1 MKRFLLLFFTLFT
14 YAFCYS
20 QGGAG
25 PVQSCSSPIP
35 EICNGSLYP
44 AATSGT
50 ATAPSGTSLN
60 CGFSAIT
67 QYGSFYFF
75 ESNTNGPLS
84 INITPTDVI
93 GIPYPNINTSPDL
106 DYICWGPFNDLLTM
120 CDLLTNPNQ
129 EDCSNAPATT
139 QEVLQITNAVAGE
152 FYVILVANWAAT
164 GSTPDPCFIQFTAAG
179 PNDAFGGPSPGDAGA
194 DAGWGT
200 PLLFCDTDPQ
210 MNLIDQLNGQPV
222 NNGNWTYNGNPVP
235 GTFDPAIDPPG
246 IYTYSIAGSSSGTC
260 PGDDATVTLDVFSAS
275 SISITSPSVLC
286 SDENSFTLTGI
297 PPAGWS
303 TQGQGVFTDNLGS
316 VITDFDPAISG
327 IGNHNITY
335 TYTPQGC
342 NPIPVGGSILVNEAP
357 AVLPANVAT
366 TNPSCFGYND
376 GTATVFPTGG
386 TLPYDYN
393 WYGQDS
399 SLLPSGTFN
408 YTITDANQCSF
419 SSSVTLYDPL
429 NTSSVI
435 NEYNSSC
442 FGANDGAASIT
453 MLGATTPPG
462 TISLLPYCL
471 SNPAPGM
478 SGQPSA
484 SIGEVQVLGD
494 NFDINNNTLGLQDF
508 YEDYTASMYADITE
522 GQLYSVSVI
531 PFDEFATTGQYAPE
545 AVNVYID
552 FNIDGDFL
560 DAGEDLGVINIPWG
574 TWVPGTIYPFN
585 FTVPTTGAY
594 GATRMRVVCM
604 GNAGGA
610 AISMGPCEAALGFS
624 TPWFG
629 ATEDYSIVLNAP
641 SSSATISWYN
651 GLDTD
656 SISNLSPGTYS
667 VLITVSGCPILD
679 SAVIT
684 EPEQITFNPTIT
696 DISCNA
702 FTDGAVTLNP
712 SGGNGGAYNINWG
725 GIDSS
730 ALGNG
735 SYTVTVTDP
744 STITT
749 ENIIACFND
758 TLITLV
764 EPGYFSVDFAVS
776 DHSICAGDPIDLEFN
791 FNSNGVPPFVLD
803 YTDALGN
810 PNTLNIS
817 NTPNPYLETVIPNTS
832 GNYTITSIIDNDGCF
847 ATLVTPIQNVVVN
860 PLPSISFNIPVPEMC
875 IGETRSL
882 NINNLTGASP
892 LTVYYTITDIS
903 SSSSTSEIVGP
914 GGTTISL
921 SPSQTTTYSVYEIED
936 MNNCKNLIPF
946 DQTLIVNEL
955 PQMQLTAPSEIC
967 DNDSAQIIINLSGNG
982 PWNFQYSDYG
992 SILPFNTVN
1001 TTDTIYL
1008 IMQNSDANVFISN
1021 FSDSKCPNTVNPET
1035 IISNPLPLVTLSGTG
1050 TSCADDGITDI
1061 DITVTNGNPPY
1072 TLYYTD
1078 GISNFSSFI
1087 ASPHTITTTGPGT
1100 YVITNLIDYKS
1111 CKADLSLL
1119 NNTLIS
1125 YETPQLTTTSPTE
1138 ICDGD
1143 FATIDLEFTAGTPP
1157 YDVDYTFNSSNQT
1170 TTINFAT
1177 GELNLI
1183 ATNPSNITINSIT
1196 GANCPNPI
1204 NEDIQININSLPI
1217 STLSGDGEI
1226 CDDGSFTY
1234 IKFETTSGLPLYD
1247 IVYTDGT
1254 DNFTLTNIGNIDS
1267 IPTSVTGA
1275 YTLVSVTDQKGCEAI
1290 SLNGQANVN
1299 INPLPDV
1306 SIIAYPLITEITDP
1320 LINFIDKSTYLSL
1333 TPGIWDFGD
1342 GSGQIS
1348 NFGQLDHM
1356 YTDTGVYHV
1365 SLTAVSNFGCINTA
1379 YQTIIIN
1386 PTFTIYIP
1394 NAFTPNNDLD
1404 NDYFL
1409 PIVDGVKEY
1418 ELSIYDRQGQ
1428 RVFRTE
1434 EYTNEYCNSG
1444 CKAAWDGKI
1453 NNSSDF
1459 GTIGVYVY
1467 HIVITDINGKL
1478 KSYEGALTLIR

>member
-1 MKRFLLLFFTLFT
+1 MK
-14 YAFCYS
+14 
-20 QGGAG
+20 
-25 PVQSCSSPIP
+25 
-35 EICNGSLYP
+35 
-44 AATSGT
+44 
-50 ATAPSGTSLN
+50 
-60 CGFSAIT
+60 
-67 QYGSFYFF
+67 
-75 ESNTNGPLS
+75 
-84 INITPTDVI
+84 
-93 GIPYPNINTSPDL
+93 
-106 DYICWGPFNDLLTM
+106 
-120 CDLLTNPNQ
+120 
-129 EDCSNAPATT
+129 
-139 QEVLQITNAVAGE
+139 ITNAVAGE

-164 GSTPDPCFIQFTAAG
+164 GSTPDPCFIQFTSAG

-194 DAGWGT
+194 DAGWGN

-222 NNGNWTYNGNPVP
+222 NNGIWTYNGNPVA
-235 GTFDPAIDPPG
+235 GTFDPAIDPTG
-246 IYTYSIAGSSSGTC
+246 IYTYTIAGSSSGTC
-260 PGDDATVTLDVFSAS
+260 PGDDATVSIDVFSAA
-275 SISITSPSVLC
+275 SISITSPSVIC
-286 SDENSFTLTGI
+286 SDTSSFTLTGI

-303 TQGQGVFTDNLGS
+303 SQGNGVFTDNLGS
-316 VITDFDPAISG
+316 VITEFDPAANMPG
-327 IGNHNITY
+327 LYNITY

-342 NPIPVGGSILVNEAP
+342 NPIPVGGTILINEAP
-357 AVLPANVAT
+357 TVLPIDVNT
-366 TNPSCFGYND
+366 TNPTCYGSSD
-376 GTATVFPTGG
+376 GSAIISASGG
-386 TLPYDYN
+386 TPAYDYE
-393 WYGQDS
+393 WYGQNP
-399 SLLPSGTFN
+399 LQLPAGTFN
-408 YTITDANQCSF
+408 YTVTDDNSCSY

-429 NTSSVI
+429 NTSSII

-442 FGANDGAASIT
+442 FGTNNGAASIT

-462 TISLLPYCL
+462 TVSNPDPDNDGFPYCA

-478 SGQPSA
+478 TGQPSA
-484 SIGEVQVLGD
+484 SIGEVQLLGD
-494 NFDINNNTLGLQDF
+494 NFNINNNTIGLQDF
-508 YEDYTASMYADITE
+508 YEDYTDNITLPLADLYADITE
-522 GQLYSVSVI
+522 GQLYTVNVI

-560 DAGEDLGVINIPWG
+560 DAGEDLGAINIAWG
-574 TWVPGTIYPFN
+574 TWTPGTTYPFN

-604 GNAGGA
+604 SNAGSNPVS
-610 AISMGPCEAALGFS
+610 IGPCESPAGFS

-641 SSSATISWYN
+641 SSTATFLWDN
-651 GLDTD
+651 GSNADN
-656 SISNLSPGTYS
+656 ISNLAPGTYN
-667 VLITVSGCPILD
+667 VIITISGCPVQD

-684 EPEQITFNPTIT
+684 EPTEIMFNPTIT
-696 DISCNA
+696 DISCNT

-712 SGGNGGAYNINWG
+712 SGGNGGGLYNINWG
-725 GIDSS
+725 TADST
-730 ALGNG
+730 ALGDG
-735 SYTVTVTDP
+735 SYVVTVTDP
-744 STITT
+744 TTITA
-749 ENIIACFND
+749 NNLVACEND
-758 TLITLV
+758 TTIVMV
-764 EPGYFSVDFAVS
+764 EPAYYSADFTVS
-776 DHSICAGDPIDLEFN
+776 SNTICLGEDIDLEFN
-791 FNSNGVPPFVLD
+791 LTNGVSPFVVN
-803 YTDALGN
+803 YTDVSGN

-817 NTPNPYLETVIPNTS
+817 NTPNPYLETVMPNTS
-832 GNYTITSIIDNDGCF
+832 GDYTINNITDSNGCF
-847 ATLVTPIQNVVVN
+847 ATLGTPIQNIIVN
-860 PLPSISFNIPVPEMC
+860 PLPSISFDIPIAEMC

-882 NINNLTGASP
+882 NINNLIGASP
-892 LTVYYTITDIS
+892 LTVYYTITDNS
-903 SSSSTSEIVGP
+903 SSSSNSEIVGP

-936 MNNCKNLIPF
+936 MNNCKNLTPIN
-946 DQTLIVNEL
+946 QTLTVNEL
-955 PQMQLTAPSEIC
+955 PEMQLTAPSEIC

-1008 IMQNSDANVFISN
+1008 IMQNSDANVVISN
-1021 FSDSKCPNTVNPET
+1021 FSDSKCPNAVNPET
-1035 IISNPLPLVTLSGTG
+1035 IVSNPLPLVNFSGTG
-1050 TSCADDGITDI
+1050 TSCADDGITAI

-1078 GISNFSSFI
+1078 GISNFSPFI

-1100 YVITNLIDYKS
+1100 YVITNLIDNKS

-1125 YETPQLTTTSPTE
+1125 YETPQLTTTYASE
-1138 ICDGD
+1138 ICDGEL
-1143 FATIDLEFTAGTPP
+1143 ATIDLEFTAGTPP

-1170 TTINFAT
+1170 TSINFTT

-1183 ATNPSNITINSIT
+1183 ATNPSNITINSIS
-1196 GANCPNPI
+1196 GANCSNPI
-1204 NEDIQININSLPI
+1204 NIDIQIDINSLPI
-1217 STLSGDGEI
+1217 SMLSGDGEI
-1226 CDDGSFTY
+1226 CVDSFTY

-1247 IVYTDGT
+1247 IVYTDGSN
-1254 DNFTLTNIGNIDS
+1254 NFTLTNIGNIDS
-1267 IPTSVTGA
+1267 IPTSVAGA

-1290 SLNGQANVN
+1290 SLNGLANVN

-1306 SIIAYPLITEITDP
+1306 AIRAYPLITEITDP

-1333 TPGIWDFGD
+1333 TPGSWDFGD
-1342 GSGQIS
+1342 GSGEIS
-1348 NFGQLDHM
+1348 NFGQLDHT

-1365 SLTAVSNFGCINTA
+1365 SLTTVSDFGCINTA

-1409 PIVDGVKEY
+1409 PIIDGVKEY

-1444 CKAAWDGKI
+1444 CKSAWDGKI

-1467 HIVITDINGKL
+1467 NITVTDVNGKL
-1478 KSYEGALTLIR
+1478 RSYEGTVTLIR

>member
-1 MKRFLLLFFTLFT
+1 MTRFLLLFFTLFT
-14 YAFCYS
+14 YSFCYC

-25 PVQSCSSPIP
+25 PVQSCASPIP

-67 QYGSFYFF
+67 EYGSFYFF
-75 ESNTNGPLS
+75 ESNTNGSLN
-84 INITPTDVI
+84 INITPTDVL
-93 GIPYPNINTSPDL
+93 GIPYPNLTTSPDL
-106 DYICWGPFNDLLTM
+106 DYICWGPFNDLTTM

-139 QEVLQITNAVAGE
+139 QEILQITNAVAGE

-164 GSTPDPCFIQFTAAG
+164 GSTPDPCFIEFSAVG
-179 PNDAFGGPSPGDAGA
+179 PNDAFGGPSPGDAGGSVGT
-194 DAGWGT
+194 DPIAG
-200 PLLFCDTDPQ
+200 PILFCDSDPTI
-210 MNLIDQLNGQPV
+210 NLIDQLNGNPV
-222 NNGNWTYNGNPVP
+222 SFGEWTYNGNIIS
-235 GTFDPAIDPPG
+235 GTFDPASDPTG
-246 IYTYSIAGSSSGTC
+246 TYTYTVAGTANC
-260 PGDDATVTLDVFSAS
+260 PSDEAYVVLDVFTAS
-275 SISITSPSVLC
+275 SISITSPSVIC
-286 SDENSFTLTGI
+286 SNENLFTLTGI

-303 TQGQGVFTDNLGS
+303 VQGEGVFTDNLGS
-316 VITDFDPAISG
+316 VITDFDPASNMPG
-327 IGNHNITY
+327 LHNITY

-342 NPIPVGGSILVNEAP
+342 NPIPVGGSILINEAP
-357 AVLPANVAT
+357 TVLPIDVNT
-366 TNPSCFGYND
+366 TNPTCYGSSD
-376 GTATVFPTGG
+376 GSAILSASGG
-386 TLPYDYN
+386 TPAYDYE
-393 WYGQDS
+393 WYGQNP
-399 SLLPSGTFN
+399 LQLPAGTFN
-408 YTITDANQCSF
+408 YTVTDANLCSY

-429 NTSSVI
+429 NTSSII

-442 FGANDGAASIT
+442 FGTNNGAASIT
-453 MLGATTPPG
+453 MLGTTTPPG
-462 TISLLPYCL
+462 NVSLLSYCA
-471 SNPAPGM
+471 SNPNPDYDSQAATYIEHVEL
-478 SGQPSA
+478 S
-484 SIGEVQVLGD
+484 GD
-494 NFDINNNTLGLQDF
+494 NSSQIDNNTAGVNDF
-508 YEDYTASMYADITE
+508 YEDYTATMYAEITE
-522 GQLYSVSVI
+522 GNLYTI
-531 PFDEFATTGQYAPE
+531 
-545 AVNVYID
+545 NVTIGDLFGGSYPGGAKVFID
-552 FNIDGDFL
+552 YNIDGDFL
-560 DAGEDLGVINIPWG
+560 DAGEDIGIIPVQATAG
-574 TWVPGTIYPFN
+574 TSFPLNFNVPN
-585 FTVPTTGAY
+585 TGAY
-594 GATRMRVVCM
+594 GATRMRVVAWSTYDFTTP
-604 GNAGGA
+604 ND
-610 AISMGPCEAALGFS
+610 ITSCEAPASGS
-624 TPWFG
+624 WANPWFG
-629 ATEDYSIVLNAP
+629 TTEDYSIVLNAP
-641 SSSATISWYN
+641 SSTATFLWDN
-651 GLDTD
+651 GSNADN
-656 SISNLSPGTYS
+656 ISNLAPGTYS
-667 VLITVSGCPILD
+667 VIITISGCPVQD

-684 EPEQITFNPTIT
+684 EPTEIMFNPTIT
-696 DISCNA
+696 DISCNT

-712 SGGNGGAYNINWG
+712 SGGNGGLYNINWG
-725 GIDSS
+725 TANSS
-730 ALGNG
+730 ALGDG
-735 SYTVTVTDP
+735 SYLVTVTDP
-744 STITT
+744 TTITA
-749 ENIIACFND
+749 NNLVACEND
-758 TLITLV
+758 TIIVMV
-764 EPGYFSVDFAVS
+764 EPAYFSADFSVS
-776 DHSICAGDPIDLEFN
+776 SNTICLGYDIDLEFN
-791 FNSNGVPPFVLD
+791 STNGVPPFVLN
-803 YTDALGN
+803 YTDVSGN

-817 NTPNPYLETVIPNTS
+817 NTPNPYLETVTPNTS
-832 GNYTITSIIDNDGCF
+832 GNYTITSFTDNDGCS
-847 ATLVTPIQNVVVN
+847 ATLGTPIQNIIVN
-860 PLPSISFNIPVPEMC
+860 PLPSISFDIPVPEMC

-882 NINNLTGASP
+882 NINNLTGSSP

-921 SPSQTTTYSVYEIED
+921 SPSQTTTYSVYKIED
-936 MNNCKNLIPF
+936 MNNCENLIPF

-955 PQMQLTAPSEIC
+955 PEMQLTAPIEIC

-1008 IMQNSDANVFISN
+1008 IMQNSDANVVISN

-1035 IISNPLPLVTLSGTG
+1035 IISTPLPLVALSGTG

-1078 GISNFSSFI
+1078 GISNFSEFI
-1087 ASPHTITTTGPGT
+1087 ASPHTITTTGAGT
-1100 YVITNLIDYKS
+1100 YVITNLIDNKS

-1125 YETPQLTTTSPTE
+1125 YETPQLTTTYATE

-1143 FATIDLEFTAGTPP
+1143 LATIELEFTAGTPP

-1170 TTINFAT
+1170 TTINFTT

-1196 GANCPNPI
+1196 GANCPNLI
-1204 NEDIQININSLPI
+1204 NEDIQININSVPI
-1217 STLSGDGEI
+1217 STLSGNGEI

-1267 IPTSVTGA
+1267 IPTSVAGA

-1306 SIIAYPLITEITDP
+1306 SIRAYPLITEITDP

-1348 NFGQLDHM
+1348 NFDQLDHM
-1356 YTDTGVYHV
+1356 YTDTGVYQV
-1365 SLTAVSNFGCINTA
+1365 SLTTVSDFGCINTA

-1386 PTFTIYIP
+1386 PTLTIYIP

-1409 PIVDGVKEY
+1409 PIVDGVEEY

-1467 HIVITDINGKL
+1467 HIIVTDVNGKL
-1478 KSYEGALTLIR
+1478 RDYEGTVTLIR